1 MKNIL
6 ISQLR
11 QNQITTTLYT
21 VDTNF
26 QNLVTS
32 ISLFGVLEPLIVFPI
47 QKTSGVFQVVS
58 GNRRLNAASQ
68 LGLKEVPCTIIEP
81 IELTESLVSA
91 HQETRE
97 KQPSDII
104 RELRILEKEF
114 GLRQGARG
122 TNPIIQKAKEYK
134 ASLVK
139 EYNKSTIDRLR
150 QYDKKVSELVGEDSE
165 AYSKYMNE
173 LDRSRNI
180 SGSLKKVESILEKT
194 CNEKV
199 AGNLSMVDGKGFT
212 IHQGSC
218 DDMPQVE
225 EGTVA
230 TIVTSPPY
238 YQLREYH
245 NGIEKSDQLGQEET
259 VEEFVENLAR
269 VFDEAKRVLKHDGS
283 LFINIADNVQ
293 GGRKLGVPYKF
304 ISAMMERGWILNDTI
319 VWSKVNPMYQ
329 SHKRTVAS
337 HEYIF
342 HFVKTV
348 EFYYDRSW
356 IKDMNFD
363 PHQFTYGNP
372 KGQPALRSNWTFD
385 GHTLTTCTPN
395 NHDLREACKE
405 YGMSLSHSATFPKEI
420 PLVAIL
426 CTSRPGDVV
435 MDMFSGTGT
444 TGQVAL
450 EQNREYVG
458 FELSSVYLKFSEI
471 RLTELTNKL
480 NPILTAA

>member
-1 MKNIL
+1 MKNL
-6 ISQLR
+6 NVNQLR
-11 QNQITTTLYT
+11 PNELTTTLYT
-21 VDTNF
+21 VDSNF
-26 QNLVTS
+26 ENLVSS
-32 ISLFGVLEPLIVFPI
+32 ISLFGVLQALIVFEVPEEPE
-47 QKTSGVFQVVS
+47 VFQVVS
-58 GNRRLNAASQ
+58 GNRRLKAAIQ
-68 LGLKEVPCTIIEP
+68 LGLKDIPCTIIEP
-81 IELTESLVSA
+81 VELTESLVSA
-91 HQETRE
+91 HQEFRE

-114 GLRQGARG
+114 GLRQGVRSSNPRVEEAR
-122 TNPIIQKAKEYK
+122 TYK
-134 ASLVK
+134 RKLVK
-139 EYNKSTIDRLR
+139 DHNKSTIDRLR
-150 QYDKKVSELVGEDSE
+150 QYDRKVRELVGNDSDE
-165 AYSKYMNE
+165 YQKYMEE
-173 LDRSRNI
+173 LDNSGSI
-180 SGSLKKVESILEKT
+180 SGSLKKVKSQLEKSQ
-194 CNEKV
+194 NEGI
-199 AGNLSMVDGKGFT
+199 AGNLSLVNGAGYT
-212 IHQGSC
+212 IHKGSC
-218 DDMPQVE
+218 DKMPEVSDA
-225 EGTVA
+225 TVA

-238 YQLREYH
+238 FQLREYH
-245 NGIEKSDQLGQEET
+245 NGVEKSDQLGQEET

-283 LFINIADNVQ
+283 LFVNIADNVQ

-304 ISAMMERGWILNDTI
+304 VSAMMERGWILNDTI
-319 VWSKVNPMYQ
+319 IWSKVNPMYQ

-356 IKDMNFD
+356 IKDMNFA
-363 PHQFTYGNP
+363 PHQLTYGNP

-450 EQNREYVG
+450 EQNRQYVG

>member
-1 MKNIL
+1 MKNL
-6 ISQLR
+6 NVNQLR
-11 QNQITTTLYT
+11 QNELTTTLYT
-21 VDTNF
+21 VDSNF
-26 QNLVTS
+26 ENLVSS
-32 ISLFGVLEPLIVFPI
+32 ISLFGVLEALIVFEVPEEPE
-47 QKTSGVFQVVS
+47 VFQVVS
-58 GNRRLNAASQ
+58 GNRRLKAAIQ
-68 LGLKEVPCTIIEP
+68 LGLKDIPCTIIEP
-81 IELTESLVSA
+81 VELTESLVSA
-91 HQETRE
+91 HQEFRE

-114 GLRQGARG
+114 GLRQGVRSSNPRVEEAR
-122 TNPIIQKAKEYK
+122 TYK
-134 ASLVK
+134 RKLVK
-139 EYNKSTIDRLR
+139 DHNKSTIDRLR
-150 QYDKKVSELVGEDSE
+150 QYDRKVRELVGNDSDE
-165 AYSKYMNE
+165 YQKYMEE
-173 LDRSRNI
+173 LDNSGSI
-180 SGSLKKVESILEKT
+180 SGSLNKVKSKLEKSK
-194 CNEKV
+194 NEDI
-199 AGNLSMVDGKGFT
+199 AGNLSLVNGVGYT
-212 IHQGSC
+212 IHKGSC
-218 DDMPQVE
+218 DKMPEVSDS
-225 EGTVA
+225 TVA

-238 YQLREYH
+238 FQLREYH
-245 NGIEKSDQLGQEET
+245 NGVEKSNQLGQEET

-283 LFINIADNVQ
+283 LFVNIADNVQ

-304 ISAMMERGWILNDTI
+304 VSAMMERGWILNDTI
-319 VWSKVNPMYQ
+319 IWSKVNPMYQ

-356 IKDMNFD
+356 IKDMNFA
-363 PHQFTYGNP
+363 PHQLTYGNP

-444 TGQVAL
+444 SGQVAL